1 MERVETMNLK
11 EWLRSEGFL
20 DHQQQQHA
28 SGPTH
33 VFMDGGKAFVPA
45 DREAMFLNAYSAC
58 VLQRER
64 LYVVERAT
72 APTFRLFADLDFKA
86 PEGAQWRDA
95 LDAAVRMVAGE
106 AFRFFAV
113 PDPSYAT
120 VCEAQPRRGA
130 GGINKHGVHVVWQN
144 IYATAS
150 TALAFR
156 AALLRRLVSEVADH
170 PFVNSW
176 TDIVDASVYKSGGL
190 RMIFSRKVTKC
201 RCGGEDAACASCH
214 GHGAYS
220 DPLVYTPAY
229 RYHAATGA
237 VERIDDCTASMRKL
251 VADCSIRS
259 HGRAPS
265 ALGIPDPGAAAAA
278 AAAAPQRRGGGRRRR
293 LNDGDDDDE
302 ADDEAGILR
311 LEGSGLEP
319 LPLHEYLDELETLK
333 GVLPLCYR
341 SCKFTSLKRTPN
353 GGGKKAADP
362 RIVASTNSHNCLNL
376 EGHGAHNRNHVYF
389 VITPTHMYQKCFCTC
404 STVHRRIKGRCR
416 DFKSRAFPV
425 PPAVSRALFGK
436 VALLSVR
443 DDNTRAVGPALNG
456 RRSSWRHEL
465 KLG

>member
-1 MERVETMNLK
+1 MNLK

-293 LNDGDDDDE
+293 LNVRRRRRGRRRSRHSAARRQRPRTSAPPRVPGRTRD
-302 ADDEAGILR
+302 AQ
-311 LEGSGLEP
+311 GSAAV
-319 LPLHEYLDELETLK
+319 
-333 GVLPLCYR
+333 VLPVVQVHIPEKDAQR
-341 SCKFTSLKRTPN
+341 RRQE
-353 GGGKKAADP
+353 GGGPA
-362 RIVASTNSHNCLNL
+362 
-376 EGHGAHNRNHVYF
+376 
-389 VITPTHMYQKCFCTC
+389 
-404 STVHRRIKGRCR
+404 HRRKHQLAQLPQPRRPRRPQQEPRVFRDHAHPHVPKVFLHLLDGPPPDQGALSRLQKPRVPCAAGGESGAVWQGCAAIGEGRQHARCR
-416 DFKSRAFPV
+416 AGVERAPLQL
-425 PPAVSRALFGK
+425 AA
-436 VALLSVR
+436 
-443 DDNTRAVGPALNG
+443 
-456 RRSSWRHEL
+456 
-465 KLG
+465 